1 MNFHRLFCWKTFL
14 SLFFINLCYIYVNKR
29 RKILEKRRSMKWYA
43 GGQERKKVAMKLL
56 IELYQSTEDPI
67 LKEFFAKYIR
77 ELDWGTSIPFA
88 LSAMNIEMAS
98 VLLKNKILLTKE
110 QEEKVEELRK
120 MSNIRYGYPN

>member
-1 MNFHRLFCWKTFL
+1 
-14 SLFFINLCYIYVNKR
+14 
-29 RKILEKRRSMKWYA
+29 MKWYA
-43 GGQERKKVAMKLL
+43 GGQERKKVEMKLL

-110 QEEKVEELRK
+110 QEEKGEVSFYKRLLPPADRCCKWDNYKNQPFFEDKEKYRAQPEIQLFLTDH
-120 MSNIRYGYPN
+120 

>member
-1 MNFHRLFCWKTFL
+1 MIALKDGIAETN
-14 SLFFINLCYIYVNKR
+14 
-29 RKILEKRRSMKWYA
+29 
-43 GGQERKKVAMKLL
+43 QEIMEQDQNYMMRMSQMKLL
-56 IELYQSTEDPI
+56 IQLYQSTEDPI